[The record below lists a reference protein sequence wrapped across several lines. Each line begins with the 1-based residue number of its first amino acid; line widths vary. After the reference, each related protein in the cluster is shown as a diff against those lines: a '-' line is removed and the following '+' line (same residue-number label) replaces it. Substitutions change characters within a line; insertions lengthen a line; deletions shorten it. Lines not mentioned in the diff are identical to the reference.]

1 MRPGRQLAF
10 LWGGA
15 ALLSVAAAP
24 WAPALAQGLAPCPF
38 RTLTGLPCLAC
49 GSTRA
54 LLDLARFDV
63 VGAFSWNP
71 LAAAAGILLVT
82 GGLVA
87 LGAALAGRGVEAP
100 RPTSALRA
108 ALALALAAN
117 WVFLVAAG
125 R

>member
-1 MRPGRQLAF
+1 M
-10 LWGGA
+10 
-15 ALLSVAAAP
+15 SVAAAP

-38 RTLTGLPCLAC
+38 RALTGIPCLTC

-71 LAAAAGILLVT
+71 LAAAAGILLVV
-82 GGLVA
+82 GGLAA